1 MNKLVEL
8 NDRLRL
14 MPPWLELEAQLNA
27 LFGQDPEIQVEYDN
41 GTKKLTLSVNTQ
53 RKADALSRLLP
64 MRYIFGGVTVPV
76 GIVPGNKG
84 EGLPEDA
91 RPVDVVTA
99 AFEGNPAV
107 TQVRQVSKGIFRD
120 LVYCVFRK
128 EVVQYAADNLA
139 DINGNKSTL
148 MEEIAREVFTDAV
161 GVCFCTSAGR
171 EDANGFGDAPLGEWP

>member
-1 MNKLVEL
+1 MNKMVEL

-14 MPPWLELEAQLNA
+14 MPPWLELKAQLNA
-27 LFGQDPEIQVEYDN
+27 LFGRDPEIQVEYDN
-41 GTKKLTLSVNTQ
+41 GTKKLTLRVETQ

-84 EGLPEDA
+84 EMLPA
-91 RPVDVVTA
+91 CTATIDVATA
-99 AFEGNPAV
+99 AFEGNGAV
-107 TQVRQVSKGIFRD
+107 KLIRPVSKGLFRD
-120 LVYCVFRK
+120 LVYVVFEK
-128 EVVQYAADNLA
+128 EVVQFPNDNLS